1 MTSIKKWNYK
11 AEVIRH
17 KSFGGVDT
25 EGLEEILNEYG
36 AEGYELV
43 SVCEL
48 DVHIFKKPT
57 E

>member
-1 MTSIKKWNYK
+1 MKKWNYK

-25 EGLEEILNEYG
+25 ECLEEILNEYC